1 MVSTN
6 HFENELRIILL
17 TGPPGVGKTTMIDRL
32 ATTFLSKGL
41 TVSGITTREV
51 REGGNRI
58 GFKITDLTTHEEGWL
73 ARKDSSSG
81 PKIGSYR
88 IVSQDLERIG
98 VNAIER
104 ASEQR
109 TDIVI
114 VDEIG
119 PMEMTSSMFRRSL
132 SRIFSGER
140 PTIAT
145 VKLNS
150 RYPEVEEV
158 RGKSIQFEITTDN
171 REAIYDRVV
180 KQVDEW
186 IKQKGEAEER

>member
-6 HFENELRIILL
+6 QFEDELKIILL

-32 ATTFLSKGL
+32 ARTFLAKGL
-41 TVSGITTREV
+41 TVSGISTREV
-51 REGGNRI
+51 RESGSRI
-58 GFKITDLTTHEEGWL
+58 GFKITDLSTHEVGWL

-81 PKIGSYR
+81 SKIGSYR

-104 ASEQR
+104 ATEQP

-145 VKLNS
+145 VKLDS
-150 RYPEVEEV
+150 RYPEVEQV
-158 RGKSIQFEITTDN
+158 RGKSIQFEINKDN
-171 REAIYDRVV
+171 REAIYNRVV

-186 IKQKGEAEER
+186 VKQKGDTEDR

>member
-6 HFENELRIILL
+6 YFENELKIVLL
-17 TGPPGVGKTTMIDRL
+17 TGPPGVGKTTMVDRL
-32 ATTFLSKGL
+32 ATTFLAKGL
-41 TVSGITTREV
+41 TVSGISTREV
-51 REGGNRI
+51 RESGNRI
-58 GFKITDLTTHEEGWL
+58 GFKIKDLATREEGWL

-81 PKIGSYR
+81 PKVGSYR

-104 ASEQR
+104 ATKQP
-109 TDIVI
+109 TDIII

-145 VKLNS
+145 VKLGS

-158 RGKSIQFEITTDN
+158 RGKSIQFGITTDN

-180 KQVDEW
+180 RHVDEW
-186 IKQKGEAEER
+186 IKQKREAEAR